1 MSKASTASYSPQD
14 FRHLTFFDAVPR
26 FVDGTDTPRAYL
38 ERCLETIEEREP
50 VVRAWAHL
58 APELARARADEATAR
73 YRAGRPLSRID
84 GMPIGV
90 KDLFETRDMPTQ
102 MGCEAFAGNFP
113 KRDSPSIRA
122 LREAGAVILGKTVT
136 TELGMAHPG
145 PTTNPFHPDHTPGG
159 SSSGSGAAI
168 GAQMVPAAIGSQVGG
183 SLIRPASYCANV
195 GLKPT
200 LGAINRGERMG
211 LSQATMGVHAGSVED
226 MWQVAVEMV
235 KRAGGDVGQPGLYG
249 PGVPPEPRKPET
261 LIVLETEGW
270 ALLDAACLDAVERFL
285 SNLSRAG
292 VTVLRR
298 GDHPL
303 IEDFERTIATAKA
316 ITNDINSFEMRWNT
330 LNLFEQYPDR
340 LSERILGRMR
350 SGQTIS
356 LDTYRHLLSQR
367 EVGRQKLAALAHLA
381 DAFIGPSATGPAPV
395 WERDRPGQPLAR
407 APTGDYACNAA
418 TSLLGAPAVTIPVLG
433 VGGLPLG
440 MQVVGQPHEDA
451 RISAIAAWILG
462 NVAPVS
468 IG

>member
-1 MSKASTASYSPQD
+1 MSNAQTPSYAPQE
-14 FRHLTFFDAVPR
+14 FRHLTFHDAVPR
-26 FVDGTDTPRAYL
+26 FLDGTDTPRAYL
-38 ERCLETIEEREP
+38 ERCLETIEAREP

-58 APELARARADEATAR
+58 APDLARASADEATAR
-73 YRAGRPLSRID
+73 YRAGRPLSPID
-84 GMPIGV
+84 GMPIGI

-102 MGCEAFAGNFP
+102 MGSEAFVGNFP

-122 LREAGAVILGKTVT
+122 LREAGAVLLGKTTT

-145 PTTNPFHPDHTPGG
+145 PTTNPFDPDRTPGG
-159 SSSGSGAAI
+159 SSSGSGAVI

-183 SLIRPASYCANV
+183 SLIRPASYCANF

-200 LGAINRGERMG
+200 LGAINRGERVG
-211 LSQATMGVHAGSVED
+211 LSQATMGVHAGSIED
-226 MWQVAVEMV
+226 MWQVAIEMV

-249 PGVPPEPRKPET
+249 PATPPVLRKPDT

-270 ALLDAACLDAVERFL
+270 ALLDASSLDAVERFL
-285 SNLSRAG
+285 SNLSKAG
-292 VTVLRR
+292 VTILRR

-330 LNLFEQYPDR
+330 LNLFEQYPDK
-340 LSERILGRMR
+340 LSDRILGRMR
-350 SGQTIS
+350 AGQTTS

-395 WERDRPGQPLAR
+395 WKGDRPGEPLAKS
-407 APTGDYACNAA
+407 PTGDYACNAA

-433 VGGLPLG
+433 VKGLPLG
-440 MQVVGQPHEDA
+440 MQVVGQPHDDA
-451 RISAIAAWILG
+451 RVGAIASWIVRH
-462 NVAPVS
+462 VAPVS
-468 IG
+468 VG

>member
-1 MSKASTASYSPQD
+1 MASTANYAPGD
-14 FRHLTFFDAVPR
+14 FRHLTFHDAVPR
-26 FVDGTDTPRAYL
+26 FVDGTDNPRAYL
-38 ERCLETIEEREP
+38 ERCLETIEAREP
-50 VVRAWAHL
+50 IVRGWAHL
-58 APELARARADEATAR
+58 APDLARASADEATER
-73 YRAGRPLSRID
+73 YRAGRPLSLID

-102 MGCEAFAGNFP
+102 MGSEAFAGNFP
-113 KRDSPSIRA
+113 RRDSPSIRA
-122 LREAGAVILGKTVT
+122 LREAGAVIVGKTVT

-159 SSSGSGAAI
+159 SSSGSGAVI

-183 SLIRPASYCANV
+183 SLIRPASYCANF

-226 MWQVAVEMV
+226 MWQVAIEMV

-249 PGVPPEPRKPET
+249 PSEPPAPRRPDT

-270 ALLDAACLDAVERFL
+270 ALLDSASVEAAERYL

-292 VTVLRR
+292 VRLLRR
-298 GDHPL
+298 SDHPL
-303 IEDFERTIATAKA
+303 IEDFERTIAAAKA

-330 LNLFEQYPDR
+330 LNLFEQYPDK
-340 LSERILGRMR
+340 LSERILARMR
-350 SGQTIS
+350 SGQVIS

-381 DAFIGPSATGPAPV
+381 DGLIGVSATGPAPV
-395 WERDRPGQPLAR
+395 WERDRPGAPLPK

-418 TSLLGAPAVTIPVLG
+418 TSLLGAPAVTVPVLG
-433 VGGLPLG
+433 VRGLPLG
-440 MQVVGQPHEDA
+440 MQIVGQPHDDA
-451 RISAIAAWILG
+451 RITAIAAWAVKT
-462 NVAPVS
+462 VAPVS
-468 IG
+468 VD